1 MSTVLSTL
9 KFASAKRLVGSTDPV
24 QFRRQKMLKK
34 LDEQIA
40 MAQAMAEGR
49 SYSVTRMKRVRDT
62 ETGLKRVVEAS
73 GSVRQ
78 WWFVS
83 ENGKV
88 AVQLRYGS
96 KVIMLTKNRNAVE
109 VNTPVELCSI
119 LQTLKTAVSQGEL
132 DNEISVAADMVRA
145 RFKK

>member
-1 MSTVLSTL
+1 MSQVLSSL
-9 KFASAKRLVGSTDPV
+9 KFVSAKRLVATTDPT
-24 QFRRQKMLKK
+24 QFRRQKMIRK

-40 MAQAMAEGR
+40 MAQALAEGR
-49 SYSVTRMKRVRDT
+49 SFAVTRMKRVRD
-62 ETGLKRVVEAS
+62 EMGLKRVVETSA
-73 GSVRQ
+73 SVRQ

-83 ENGKV
+83 ESGKV

-96 KVIMLTKNRNAVE
+96 KVIMLSKNRNAVE
-109 VNTPVELCSI
+109 VSSPTELLSV

-132 DNEISVAADMVRA
+132 DNEISIAADMVRA

>member
-1 MSTVLSTL
+1 MSTALSTL
-9 KFASAKRLVGSTDPV
+9 KFVSAKRLVGSTDPV

-73 GSVRQ
+73 GCVRQ

-109 VNTPVELCSI
+109 VSTPAELCSV
-119 LQTLKTAVSQGEL
+119 LQTLKSAVSQGEL
-132 DNEISVAADMVRA
+132 DNEISIAADVVRA
-145 RFKK
+145 RFNK

>member
-1 MSTVLSTL
+1 MSTALSTL
-9 KFASAKRLVGSTDPV
+9 KFVSAKRLVGSTDPV
-24 QFRRQKMLKK
+24 QFRRQKMLRK

-109 VNTPVELCSI
+109 VNTPAELCSV
-119 LQTLKTAVSQGEL
+119 LQTLKSAVAQGEL
-132 DNEISVAADMVRA
+132 DNEISIAADMVRA